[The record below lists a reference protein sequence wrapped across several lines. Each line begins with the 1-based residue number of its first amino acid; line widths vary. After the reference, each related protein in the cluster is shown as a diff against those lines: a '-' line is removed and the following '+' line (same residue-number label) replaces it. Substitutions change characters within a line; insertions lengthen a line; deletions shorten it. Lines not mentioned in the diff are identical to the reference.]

1 MEADLAAEGFQGW
14 GQYHLLSVP
23 QFSISHSAN
32 FSSLPLQT
40 GQNFSGSVNMK
51 QV

>member
-1 MEADLAAEGFQGW
+1 MEADLVAEGFQGW
-14 GQYHLLSVP
+14 DQHHLVSVP
-23 QFSISHSAN
+23 QFSISHSSN
-32 FSSLPLQT
+32 FSSLPLQI